1 MLIGLWPGDPRWKL
15 LPQGLDFSGF
25 TLDFTDR
32 RPGPQNKPLPKV
44 PEDCN
49 LHRMD
54 LPLFERS
61 ADRSLYLA
69 IYGSA
74 QRALE
79 KGYGI
84 CLTNHHELLCEAFAG
99 PIAQGCVEIGTQTHI
114 DHRRKGY
121 ATLTCMHLVLEMERM
136 GYRTYWNCAKDN
148 QASIA
153 LARKLG
159 FQTEKEYHLMAWPKI
174 DA

>member
-1 MLIGLWPGDPRWKL
+1 M
-15 LPQGLDFSGF
+15 FYSGF

-32 RPGPQNKPLPKV
+32 LPGPQNKPLPKV
-44 PEDCN
+44 PDDCN
-49 LHRMD
+49 LQRMD

-61 ADRSLYLA
+61 ADKSLYLA

-79 KGYGI
+79 KGYGV

-159 FQTEKEYHLMAWPKI
+159 FQNEKEYRLVAWPKI